1 MLRLSPVHTEL
12 LANAMMLIILAGL
25 LPIAASAQQTS
36 DRTQSAPYTFNITT
50 REVVVDV
57 IAIGAHDRPVTDLA
71 PADLQVFNVS
81 GKSQGM
87 PQPIT
92 SLRLVDLSSASAS
105 ADTEQPGFHL
115 NIAATCLDHATPH
128 YLLAFHPGA
137 DGWTGGSHQV
147 LIKTSRRGV
156 RLFYRHSY
164 YVGATT
170 PLPENEPD
178 KLSAPRLAQLAEQLR
193 QAACYH
199 SDVPLSVS
207 VRARL
212 IDTGRSDVLRYGVS
226 VDPDSLAFIS
236 LSDNGRRVQLDY
248 GVCNFDEN
256 GQPVDYLHGSLDQV
270 LTPLEYERALAH
282 GFPHLIDFPAP
293 AHLGLTRF
301 VVRDL
306 VTGNIGSADVVFP
319 APELPQPP
327 GPELTQ
333 SNKDDRMAVESA
345 LATRASVFWNGAQIY
360 VRLPQGPIG
369 SFGSVIRSSN
379 SFCGDVFE
387 IPSETPHLPD
397 FRDYDPIGSIYTASL
412 NVPDQQFDDTNGIPG
427 VTARTVGFG
436 IDYRARFW
444 VRAPGEYEFEMLSD
458 DGAIL
463 QIDDKRVIDLDGLHQ
478 ATGTKGRILL
488 DPGSHTMH
496 IPYYQGEPNAV
507 ALVLWVKAPGGDWK
521 VFDLNDFPPNSVH

>member
-1 MLRLSPVHTEL
+1 
-12 LANAMMLIILAGL
+12 MMLIILAGL

-36 DRTQSAPYTFNITT
+36 DRTQSAPYTFNVTT

-81 GKSQGM
+81 GKSQGT

-212 IDTGRSDVLRYGVS
+212 IDNGRSDVLRYGVS

-248 GVCNFDEN
+248 GVCSFDTG
-256 GQPVDYLHGSLDQV
+256 GQPIGYLHGSLDQV

-282 GFPHLIDFPAP
+282 GFPHLIDFPAA

-397 FRDYDPIGSIYTASL
+397 FRDYDPIGSIYTESL

>member
-1 MLRLSPVHTEL
+1 
-12 LANAMMLIILAGL
+12 
-25 LPIAASAQQTS
+25 
-36 DRTQSAPYTFNITT
+36 
-50 REVVVDV
+50 V

-71 PADLQVFNVS
+71 PADLQVFNLS
-81 GKSQGM
+81 GKTQGP

-92 SLRLVDLSSASAS
+92 SLRLVDLSSAIGSS
-105 ADTEQPGFHL
+105 DTEQPGFHL
-115 NIAATCLDHATPH
+115 NIAATCLDRATPH

-170 PLPENEPD
+170 PLPENRPD
-178 KLSAPRLAQLAEQLR
+178 KLSAPRLEQLADQLR
-193 QAACYH
+193 EAACFH
-199 SDVPLSVS
+199 SSVPLSIS

-212 IDTGRSDVLRYGVS
+212 IHTGRSDALRYEVG

-248 GVCNFDEN
+248 GMCNFDTA
-256 GQPVDYLHGSLDQV
+256 GQPIDYMHGSLDQV
-270 LTPLEYERALAH
+270 LTPLEYARALAH

-293 AHLGLTRF
+293 VHIGLTRF

-319 APELPQPP
+319 TPEPPQPP
-327 GPELTQ
+327 RSELAQ
-333 SNKDDRMAVESA
+333 SNKDDLTAVESA
-345 LATRASVFWNGAQIY
+345 LSTRASVFWNGAQIC
-360 VRLPQGPIG
+360 VNLPQGPLG
-369 SFGSVIRSSN
+369 SFGSVIPSSN

-387 IPSETPHLPD
+387 IPSHTPHLPD

-412 NVPDQQFDDTNGIPG
+412 DVPDQLFDDTNGVPG
-427 VTARTVGFG
+427 VTPRTVGFG
-436 IDYRARFW
+436 IDYHATFW
-444 VRAPGEYEFEMLSD
+444 VRVPGEYEFEMLSD

-463 QIDDKRVIDLDGLHQ
+463 QIDDKTVIDLDGLHQ
-478 ATGTKGRILL
+478 AAGTKGHIIL

-507 ALVLWVKAPGGDWK
+507 ALILWVKAPGGEWK
-521 VFDLNDFPPNSVH
+521 VFDLNDFPPSPAH